1 MMNNIIAAIR
11 TEDDFDMAL
20 HSQADIFFDLSP
32 DIFTLGYEV
41 KQAHKY
47 NKKLYIHIDLAKGIA
62 SDKHGLMYVKELGVD
77 GIISTRTHT
86 IKIARENGLKTVQR
100 FFVVDSHFVDT
111 TLDAVSASRPDMIEI
126 MPGIVTK
133 VIARLKSKLNTPLIA
148 GGLIETSAEAQAAI
162 SAGASAVSTGA
173 KELWSSTL

>member
-11 TEDDFDMAL
+11 TEDDFDTAL
-20 HSQADIFFDLSP
+20 NSRPDIFFDLAP
-32 DIFTLGYEV
+32 NIFTLSYEV

-62 SDKHGLMYVKELGVD
+62 GDKDGLMYVRELGLD

-86 IKIARENGLKTVQR
+86 IKLAKETGLKTVQR

-111 TLDAVSASRPDMIEI
+111 TLDAVSVSKPDMIEI

-133 VIARLKSKLNTPLIA
+133 VIARLKSKLDTPLIA
-148 GGLIETSAEAQAAI
+148 GGLIETPDEAQTAI
-162 SAGASAVSTGA
+162 SAGAFAVSTGA
-173 KELWSSTL
+173 KKLWGLHL

>member
-1 MMNNIIAAIR
+1 MNNIIAAIR
-11 TEDDFDMAL
+11 NEDDFDSAL
-20 HSQADIFFDLSP
+20 HSSSDIFFELSP
-32 DIFTLGYEV
+32 DIFTLAYEV

-47 NKKLYIHIDLAKGIA
+47 NKKIYIHIDLAKGIA
-62 SDKHGLMYVKELGVD
+62 GDKHGLMYAGDLGVD

-86 IKIARENGLKTVQR
+86 IKLAKESGLKTVQR

-111 TLDAVSASRPDMIEI
+111 TLDVVSAARPDMIEI

-148 GGLIETSAEAQAAI
+148 GGLIETHTEAQAAI

-173 KELWSSTL
+173 KELWSSAL

>member
-11 TEDDFDMAL
+11 NEDDFDSAL
-20 HSQADIFFDLSP
+20 HSGSDIFFELSP
-32 DIFTLGYEV
+32 DIFTLAYEV

-47 NKKLYIHIDLAKGIA
+47 NKKVYIHIDLAKGITG
-62 SDKHGLMYVKELGVD
+62 DKHGLMYSKELGVD

-86 IKIARENGLKTVQR
+86 IKLAKETGLKTVQR

-111 TLDAVSASRPDMIEI
+111 TLNAVAASKPDMIEI

-133 VIARLKSKLNTPLIA
+133 VIARLISKLDTPLIA
-148 GGLIETSAEAQAAI
+148 GGLIETPAETHAAL
-162 SAGASAVSTGA
+162 SAGAFAVSTGA
-173 KELWSSTL
+173 KELWDM